1 MIRFATP
8 ALVTSALAVAALTA
22 AAAPA
27 LAHSPREVS
36 RQTLRAE
43 TLQSVLVCGADTQAR
58 LAYQQ
63 TYGAAPAFV
72 TAQEALAAR
81 QTGQRWATPRCMTAH
96 QYNRLAGPPQQRA
109 SL

>member
-8 ALVTSALAVAALTA
+8 ALIAAALMA
-22 AAAPA
+22 SAAPA

-43 TLQSVLVCGADTQAR
+43 TLQSVMVCGGDAEAR
-58 LAYQQ
+58 RAYQQ
-63 TYGAAPAFV
+63 TYGAAPSFV

-96 QYNRLAGPPQQRA
+96 QYNRLAGPAVQRA